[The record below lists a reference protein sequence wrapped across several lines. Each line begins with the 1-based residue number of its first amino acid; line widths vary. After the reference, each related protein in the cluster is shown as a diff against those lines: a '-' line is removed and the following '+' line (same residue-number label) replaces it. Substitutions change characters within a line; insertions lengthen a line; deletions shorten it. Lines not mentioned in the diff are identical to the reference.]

1 MVSISLFEQELVHH
15 CSPAFAKL
23 KPANLVCFQKQ
34 KFPNFDEDY
43 KEYKTKLKKFG
54 IEIEEL
60 CSCEKRHLVL
70 VYQKDALE
78 HQLKRP
84 EILNQ
89 LKRYGY
95 PDGDLNTKLQFLSER
110 LSKTNGFPHEIGL
123 FLGYPL
129 RDVLAFEHYK
139 GEGAKLCG
147 YWKVYFDVE
156 NAKKT
161 FDIFDKCRDKFEER
175 LFSGKTL
182 AQLLEMQLMLT
193 A

>member
-1 MVSISLFEQELVHH
+1 MVNVSLFEQELVHH
-15 CSPAFAKL
+15 CSPAFARL
-23 KPANLVCFQKQ
+23 KPASLICFQKQ
-34 KFPNFDEDY
+34 KFPNFDRDY
-43 KEYKTKLKKFG
+43 QKYKTQLKKFG
-54 IEIEEL
+54 VEIQVL
-60 CSCEKRHLVL
+60 CSCERRYLVL

-78 HQLKRP
+78 HQLKKP
-84 EILNQ
+84 EILKQ

-95 PDGDLNTKLQFLSER
+95 PESNLKLQIEFLSER
-110 LSKTNGFPHEIGL
+110 LNKTNGFPHEIGL

-156 NAKKT
+156 QAKKT
-161 FDIFDKCRDKFEER
+161 FDIFDKCRNKFEEN

-182 AQLLEMQLMLT
+182 AQLLEMHLMLT

>member
-34 KFPNFDEDY
+34 KFPNFNEDY
-43 KEYKTKLKKFG
+43 KQYKIQLKKFG
-54 IEIEEL
+54 IEIQEL

-70 VYQKDALE
+70 VYQKDEL
-78 HQLKRP
+78 HNQLKKP
-84 EILNQ
+84 EILKQ
-89 LKRYGY
+89 LKSYGY
-95 PDGDLNTKLQFLSER
+95 PVDSLNKQLDFLSER

-161 FDIFDKCRDKFEER
+161 FDIFDKCRDRFEEK
-175 LFSGKTL
+175 LFAGKTL
-182 AQLLEMQLMLT
+182 AQLLQMRT

>member
-60 CSCEKRHLVL
+60 CSCDKRHLVL

-78 HQLKRP
+78 H
-84 EILNQ
+84 Q

>member
-1 MVSISLFEQELVHH
+1 MNSISLFEQELVHH
-15 CSPAFAKL
+15 CSPAFANL

-34 KFPNFDEDY
+34 KFPNFGEDY
-43 KEYKTKLKKFG
+43 KLYKTRLAKFG

-60 CSCEKRHLVL
+60 CSCDRRHLVL
-70 VYQKDALE
+70 VYQKNSLQK
-78 HQLKRP
+78 QLKKP
-84 EILNQ
+84 EILKQ

-95 PDGDLNTKLQFLSER
+95 PEDNLDAQLEFLSMR
-110 LSKTNGFPHEIGL
+110 LRKTNSFPHEIGL

-147 YWKVYFDVE
+147 YWKVYFNVE
-156 NAKKT
+156 DARKT
-161 FDIFDKCRDKFEER
+161 FDIFDKCRDKFEKK

-182 AQLLEMQLMLT
+182 TQVLEMHLMRT